1 MRTLHILG
9 PSIAHLSL
17 WHSESRTLLR
27 DAGQIR
33 SKRNLRGSDPAW
45 AWGEDEEIDFDEES
59 DEEIDGVR
67 ARNGGKEG
75 SEVSRSPEEVAAMR
89 ERARQRLPN
98 WLQAELTSSSSAGEV
113 ARRHRAHLQP
123 LGDPSDS
130 TSSVSGG
137 PDLLESHLVAE
148 RRLRLQRDRRLLKG
162 CRPTSLSIV
171 LSLPLF
177 ENQEPALFASMVV
190 FSRSEDLDVYMPVP
204 AHAPKLLWLLSH
216 LHRSPLR
223 RIKITTN
230 HFSLCMSVGPFD
242 RAGEAKRRR
251 TEREERRRRKRW
263 RARATG
269 HAEENGEDGS
279 GLSLGHYSDDP
290 DQEDRFGEERK
301 RPINLATSLRL
312 FLESETIRQALLWEF
327 TGRHYDRPE
336 RLEKVL
342 HDVALKSQ
350 DVDPEMFV
358 REGSTSAL
366 GSVQQWC
373 SSAGEVLAD
382 VLSTSLSL
390 DAPLSDQS
398 APYHG
403 HGEDYGGHLPS
414 ESSLLRVRVLQGN
427 QGGAGKMKDRRE
439 DFIERSLGLGEGIWK
454 RCGLWDDG

>member
-1 MRTLHILG
+1 
-9 PSIAHLSL
+9 
-17 WHSESRTLLR
+17 
-27 DAGQIR
+27 
-33 SKRNLRGSDPAW
+33 
-45 AWGEDEEIDFDEES
+45 
-59 DEEIDGVR
+59 
-67 ARNGGKEG
+67 
-75 SEVSRSPEEVAAMR
+75 MR

-148 RRLRLQRDRRLLKG
+148 RRLRLKRDRRLLKG

-190 FSRSEDLDVYMPVP
+190 FSRCEELDVYMPVP

-223 RIKITTN
+223 RIKVTTN
-230 HFSLCMSVGPFD
+230 HFSLCMSAGPFD
-242 RAGEAKRRR
+242 QAGEAKRRR
-251 TEREERRRRKRW
+251 TEREERRKRKRW
-263 RARATG
+263 RAQVASNPQEDG
-269 HAEENGEDGS
+269 EEGS
-279 GLSLGHYSDDP
+279 GLSLQPYPVTEQGEDP
-290 DQEDRFGEERK
+290 SAPQQK

-327 TGRHYDRPE
+327 TGRHYDRPQ

-342 HDVALKSQ
+342 QDVALKSQ

-358 REGSTSAL
+358 RDGATSAL
-366 GSVQQWC
+366 GSVHQWC
-373 SSAGEVLAD
+373 NSAGEVLAD

-390 DAPLSDQS
+390 DGTLSASATAQS
-398 APYHG
+398 APSYEDGDDHG
-403 HGEDYGGHLPS
+403 DCLAG
-414 ESSLLRVRVLQGN
+414 SSPLMRVRVLQGN

-454 RCGLWDDG
+454 RCGLWDDE